1 MWGFDTVNK
10 HDTFKNS
17 TVCIFYM
24 HLNMKRSNLLLL
36 LPFHRNHCFSILGGN
51 SSNLPS
57 WLPMYCNA
65 LVAVVKCIL
74 ILVCIVARFES
85 FRFDSL
91 IPLCCFGHLSP
102 GDGRGHWDNSI
113 YHLSTITSR
122 IQCVQ
127 MLTLKKGK
135 GGTARLDY
143 RRGSDRIKSIT
154 PAARPPD
161 GSLSYVQAWCT
172 LLVLV

>member
-1 MWGFDTVNK
+1 MYTIKRYIALLQVDKVFPTCYPLG
-10 HDTFKNS
+10 
-17 TVCIFYM
+17 YM
-24 HLNMKRSNLLLL
+24 YN
-36 LPFHRNHCFSILGGN
+36 
-51 SSNLPS
+51 
-57 WLPMYCNA
+57 
-65 LVAVVKCIL
+65 
-74 ILVCIVARFES
+74 
-85 FRFDSL
+85 
-91 IPLCCFGHLSP
+91 
-102 GDGRGHWDNSI
+102 
-113 YHLSTITSR
+113 TSR
-122 IQCVQ
+122 VQCVQ